1 MKCFT
6 LRPSKDV
13 ILEPDFQH
21 PMTYA
26 GPELY
31 PSAQVGIRVNRD
43 QCAIE
48 IGPGIKASLSPA
60 LVSLCKPDTCEK
72 NKLIIERASLDRQS
86 SGCLAL
92 VPEKTEE
99 RDSALVLLDLGRG
112 AYSSVRYELGMNV
125 VLRARRV
132 CEQVCGSEELAL
144 VQVPV
149 GRPLTAYRCR
159 RSWQNFGAEVV
170 GEQLLVRF
178 DGQQLECEVAK

>member
-13 ILEPDFQH
+13 ILEPNFAH
-21 PMTYA
+21 PLTYA

-31 PSAQVGIRVNRD
+31 PSAQVGIRINRA

-48 IGPGIKASLSPA
+48 IGPGIKASLCPE
-60 LVSLCKPDTCEK
+60 LLSLCKPDACDK
-72 NKLIIERASLDRQS
+72 SKVIIERASLDRQID
-86 SGCLAL
+86 GTLAL

-99 RDSALVLLDLGRG
+99 RESALVLLDLGRG
-112 AYSSVRYELGMNV
+112 AYNSVRYELGMNV

-132 CEQVCGSEELAL
+132 CEQACSSEELAL
-144 VQVPV
+144 VQLPI
-149 GRPLTAYRCR
+149 GRPLAAYRCR
-159 RSWQNFGAEVV
+159 RGWQNLGSEIV

-178 DGQQLECEVAK
+178 DGQQLKCEVAK